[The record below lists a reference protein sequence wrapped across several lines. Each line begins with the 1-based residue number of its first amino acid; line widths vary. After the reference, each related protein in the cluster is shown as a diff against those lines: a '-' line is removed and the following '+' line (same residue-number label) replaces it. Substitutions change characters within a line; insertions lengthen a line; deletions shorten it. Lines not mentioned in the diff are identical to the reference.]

1 MNQFDGSKLGIET
14 VQQGVKKQKSLVDDK
29 IPKLLYIFDLTTAK
43 LKTMKALL
51 CKEHGTPDKLVLEE
65 IEPLKA
71 EAGRVIIEV
80 KACSVN
86 FPDTLIIRNLYQFKP
101 DLPFSPGGE
110 VSGIVKE
117 VGEGVKHLKTGDKV
131 LALCGWGGFAEEV
144 SVDARRVFPM
154 PPMMDFVTAASVMY
168 NYGTSYHA
176 LKDRAELKS
185 GETLLV
191 LGAGGGVGLAAV
203 ELGKLMGATVIA
215 AASSDEKLAICKEK
229 GADFTINYSNEDLRD
244 KIKELTN
251 GKGVD
256 VVYDPIGDKYAEPCI
271 RSMAW
276 KGRYLVVGFA
286 AGEIPKI
293 PLNLA
298 LLKGC
303 AIMGVFWGQFA
314 EKEAGKSF
322 QNIQE
327 LAGFFMKGHL
337 KPHIHKLYTLEE
349 APNALWDL
357 MNRKVVGKAVVVTSL
372 EQETINI
379 KIESKPKETPN
390 IESETPKKEGN
401 TLVFDNISALKAH
414 QGKELGTTD
423 WQEISQ
429 EMINDFAKSTL
440 DFQWIHVDEEK
451 AKQFS
456 PFGKTI
462 AHGLL
467 TLSLSPRFSYEL
479 FKVASAKM
487 GLNYGSNKVRFIT
500 PVPSGSKV
508 RMRATLKEV
517 EDMQPAGTK
526 ITIDAIFE
534 LEGSSKPAC
543 VAELLSVVY
552 E

>member
-1 MNQFDGSKLGIET
+1 
-14 VQQGVKKQKSLVDDK
+14 
-29 IPKLLYIFDLTTAK
+29 
-43 LKTMKALL
+43 MKALL
-51 CKEHGTPDKLVLEE
+51 CKEYGTPDRLVLEE

-71 EAGRVIIEV
+71 SAGKVVISV

-86 FPDTLIIRNLYQFKP
+86 FPDTLIIRDLYQFKP
-101 DLPFSPGGE
+101 ELPFSPGGE
-110 VSGIVKE
+110 VAGIIKE
-117 VGEGVKHLKTGDKV
+117 VGEGVKHLKVGDRV
-131 LALCGWGGFAEEV
+131 FALCGWGGFAEEV
-144 SVDARRVFPM
+144 LVDARKTFPM
-154 PPMMDFVTAASVMY
+154 LPSMDFVTAASVMY

-191 LGAGGGVGLAAV
+191 LGAAGGVGLAAV

-215 AASSDEKLAICKEK
+215 GASSDEKLAICKEK
-229 GADFTINYSNEDLRD
+229 GADFTINYSNEDLRERL
-244 KIKELTN
+244 KEITN
-251 GKGVD
+251 GNGVD

-303 AIMGVFWGQFA
+303 SISGVFWGRFA
-314 EKEAGKSF
+314 EKESDKSF

-327 LAGFFMKGHL
+327 LAGFFMQGKIR
-337 KPHIHKLYTLEE
+337 PHIHQLYPLEE
-349 APNALWDL
+349 APTALWDL
-357 MNRKVVGKAVVVTSL
+357 MNRKVVGKAVVITAPQPPEEEFLFKNEKVESPKTEKSPI
-372 EQETINI
+372 ENTPSEGQGDRRYGAFVFKNI
-379 KIESKPKETPN
+379 A
-390 IESETPKKEGN
+390 
-401 TLVFDNISALKAH
+401 ALKSH
-414 QGKELGTTD
+414 KGKELGTSS
-423 WQEISQ
+423 WQEITQ

-440 DFQWIHVDEEK
+440 DFQWIHVDLEK

-467 TLSLSPRFSYEL
+467 TLSLSPKFTYEL
-479 FKVASAKM
+479 FKVESAKM
-487 GLNYGSNKVRFIT
+487 GLNYGTNKVRFIS
-500 PVPSGSKV
+500 PVPSGSRV
-508 RMRATLKEV
+508 RMKAILKDV
-517 EDMQPAGTK
+517 EDMQPAGAK
-526 ITIDAIFE
+526 LTIEATFE
-534 LEGSSKPAC
+534 LEGSQKPAC
-543 VAELLSVVY
+543 VAELLSVIY